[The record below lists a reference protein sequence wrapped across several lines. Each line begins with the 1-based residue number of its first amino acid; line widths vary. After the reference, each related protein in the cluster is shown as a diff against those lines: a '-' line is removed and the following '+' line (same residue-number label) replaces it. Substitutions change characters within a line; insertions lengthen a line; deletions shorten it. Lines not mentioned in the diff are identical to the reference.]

1 MSKRRVSWEAFINIG
16 LNLALMIIVFLFTW
30 GIGHIPIY
38 HRLLG
43 IESLSIM
50 GYFGCGLLYSF
61 SMFLLAVIL
70 YWLAYGSC
78 LLFGYLFP
86 EKGA

>member
-1 MSKRRVSWEAFINIG
+1 MRKRQVNWEAFAAIG
-16 LNLALMIIVFLFTW
+16 LNLVFMIIVFLFTW

-43 IESLSIM
+43 LESLSIM

-61 SMFLLAVIL
+61 SMFLLVVIL
-70 YWLAYGSC
+70 YCLAYGSC

-86 EKGA
+86 EKG